1 MSPET
6 KEYTGENI
14 EVLKDLEH
22 VRKRPAMYIGT
33 TGPEGVHHLIWELID
48 NAVDEAGQGHG
59 DEIRVTLQENNWIE
73 VQDQGRGIPIDEHE
87 SGVCSLQVVMTQL
100 HAGGKFDE
108 EAYQTSGG
116 LHGVGASVVN
126 ALASECEVKVRRD
139 DTIARQSYTQG
150 EPDGEVEFEEK
161 SLRKTGTTIRFRPD
175 DEIFPDVRIDRKM
188 IAERMRD
195 LSYLLP
201 EVTFVLRDET
211 DDEFEGKEF
220 HSEEGLPEYIDHLL
234 EEKEQMWDES
244 FHMDTQV
251 DETHIEIAFNFDE
264 DGHSEK
270 VVGYAN
276 NIKTTGG
283 GTHIQG
289 FKTALTRAVKEV
301 SDKNNFKGV
310 DLREGLAAVVTVDV
324 PEPQFEGQTKG
335 KLGNPEVRN
344 QISSAAY
351 DAIYKFLS
359 KSPDETE
366 GLVKKAQGA
375 AKARKAAK
383 QARDVARDANK
394 DVSMTLSSKLSDC
407 TSNDTSETELFL
419 VEGDSAGG
427 SAKQARDRHFQAILP
442 LKGKI
447 KNVQKS
453 SASTYLKNDEI
464 KAIITAVGT
473 GINED
478 FEPRDLRYDKIII
491 MCDPDVD
498 GLHIQTLLLTL
509 FYNCMP
515 ELIKEGNLY
524 LAEPPLYYRKKKNE
538 TEYLYGDR
546 DEFDDGDIRRFK
558 GLGEMNPDELWN
570 TTMDPE
576 TRRLSRVVISDDEDV
591 DQDKADEETAEMIDV
606 CMGRKVSPRRELI
619 KEKAHEVWDRI
630 VEEA

>member
-1 MSPET
+1 MGSD
-6 KEYTGENI
+6 YTGDNI
-14 EVLKDLEH
+14 EVLKDIEH

-33 TGPEGVHHLIWELID
+33 TGPDGVHHLIWELID
-48 NAVDEAGQGHG
+48 NAVDEASQGYG
-59 DEIRVTLQENNWIE
+59 DRISVTLQEDDWVE
-73 VQDQGRGIPIDEHE
+73 VQDYGRGIPIDEHE
-87 SGVCSLQVVMTQL
+87 TGVCSLEVVMTKL

-116 LHGVGASVVN
+116 LHGVGVSVVN
-126 ALASECEVKVRRD
+126 ALASECEVTVRRD
-139 DTIARQSYTQG
+139 NTIAYQSYTKG
-150 EPDGEVEFEEK
+150 KPDDSVEFQEK
-161 SLRKTGTTIRFRPD
+161 SIRKTGTVIRFKPD
-175 DEIFPDVRIDRKM
+175 DEIFPDIRIDRKI

-201 EVTFVLRDET
+201 EVTFELSDDRDDDHEPET
-211 DDEFEGKEF
+211 F
-220 HSEEGLPEYIDHLL
+220 HSEEGLPEYVDHLL
-234 EEKEQMWDES
+234 EDREQMWDES
-244 FHMDTQV
+244 FHMEAEV
-251 DETHIEIAFNFDE
+251 DETTMTIAFNFDP

-270 VVGYAN
+270 VIGYAN
-276 NIKTTGG
+276 NIKTEEG
-283 GTHIQG
+283 GTHVQG

-310 DLREGLAAVVTVDV
+310 DLREGLVAVVTVDV

-335 KLGNPEVRN
+335 KLGNPEVRS
-344 QISSAAY
+344 QLSSEGY
-351 DAIYKFLS
+351 DAIYQFLS
-359 KSPDETE
+359 KNPNETDN
-366 GLVKKAQGA
+366 LVKKAQGA

-383 QARDVARDANK
+383 KARDVAREANK

-407 TSNDTSETELFL
+407 TSNDRSETELFL

-453 SASTYLKNDEI
+453 SKNTYLKNDEI

-515 ELIKEGNLY
+515 KLIEEGHLY
-524 LAEPPLYYRKKKNE
+524 LAEPPLYYRKKKNDI
-538 TEYLYGDR
+538 EYLYGER

-558 GLGEMNPDELWN
+558 GLGEMNPDELWE

-576 TRRLSRVVISDDEDV
+576 TRRLSEVVITEENTENG
-591 DQDKADEETAEMIDV
+591 DKAIEETERMIDV

-619 KEKAHEVWDRI
+619 KERAREVWDRL
-630 VEEA
+630 VEKADS

>member
-1 MSPET
+1 MGSD
-6 KEYTGENI
+6 YTGENI

-33 TGPEGVHHLIWELID
+33 TGPDGVHHLIWELID
-48 NAVDEAGQGHG
+48 NAVDEASQGHG
-59 DEIRVTLQENNWIE
+59 DRIALTLQQDDWIQVE
-73 VQDQGRGIPIDEHE
+73 DFGRGIPIDEHE
-87 SGVCSLQVVMTQL
+87 SGACSMEVVMTKL

-108 EAYQTSGG
+108 DAYQTSGG
-116 LHGVGASVVN
+116 LHGVGVSVVN
-126 ALASECEVKVRRD
+126 ALAEECEVRVRRD
-139 DTIARQSYTQG
+139 NTVARQSYTKG
-150 EPDGEVEFEEK
+150 KPDADVSFEEK
-161 SLRKTGTTIRFRPD
+161 QLRKTGTKIRFKPD
-175 DEIFPDVRIDRKM
+175 SEIFPDIRIDRKM
-188 IAERMRD
+188 IAERLQD

-201 EVTFVLRDET
+201 EVTFVLEDET
-211 DDEFEGKEF
+211 DEEYDGEAF
-220 HSEEGLPEYIDHLL
+220 HSEKGLPEYVEHLL
-234 EEKEQMWDES
+234 EDKEHMWDES
-244 FHMDTQV
+244 FHMESQTEDTR
-251 DETHIEIAFNFDE
+251 IEISFNFDP
-264 DGHSEK
+264 DGHSER

-276 NIKTTGG
+276 NIKTEGG
-283 GTHIQG
+283 GTHVQG

-335 KLGNPEVRN
+335 KLGNPEVRS
-344 QISSAAY
+344 QVSSEAY
-351 DAIYKFLS
+351 DAIYRFLS
-359 KSPDETE
+359 ESPNETE
-366 GLVKKAQGA
+366 DLVKKAQGA

-383 QARDVARDANK
+383 QARDVAREANK
-394 DVSMTLSSKLSDC
+394 DVTMTLSSKLADC
-407 TSNDTSETELFL
+407 TSNDTNETELFL

-473 GINED
+473 GINDD

-515 ELIKEGNLY
+515 ELIREGNLY
-524 LAEPPLYYRKKKNE
+524 IAEPPLYYRKKKNDI
-538 TEYLYGDR
+538 EYLYGER
-546 DEFDDGDIRRFK
+546 EEFDDGDIRRFK
-558 GLGEMNPDELWN
+558 GLGEMNPDELWK
-570 TTMDPE
+570 TTMDPDK
-576 TRRLSRVVISDDEDV
+576 RRLSEVVITEESSENGESP
-591 DQDKADEETAEMIDV
+591 AEEETERMIDV
-606 CMGRKVSPRRELI
+606 CMGRKVSPRREMI
-619 KEKAHEVWDRI
+619 KNRAEDVWDRI
-630 VEEA
+630 VEKA